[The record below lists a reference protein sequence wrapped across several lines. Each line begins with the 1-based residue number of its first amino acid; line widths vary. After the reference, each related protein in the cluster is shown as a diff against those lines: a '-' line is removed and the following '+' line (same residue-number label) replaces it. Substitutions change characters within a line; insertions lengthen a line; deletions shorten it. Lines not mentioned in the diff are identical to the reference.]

1 MKHFHQCLLLAT
13 FLPLCW
19 LAMMAVHELGHVLAA
34 YATGGTVTKVVL
46 HPLAI
51 SRTDVAPNPQP
62 LAVVW
67 AGPMVGIFLP
77 LLVWILFAI
86 SKIQGV
92 TLLRFFSGFCLIAN
106 GVYIGIGSFNGIG
119 DAGEMIR
126 HGAPRW
132 LLLLFGAITVPLGL
146 SIWHRLGPQFGFGP
160 SRGQVDSWAAYASLT
175 ILTLAVTTML
185 ILG

>member
-1 MKHFHQCLLLAT
+1 MKHFRQCLLLAT

-34 YATGGTVTKVVL
+34 YATGATVTKVVL

-51 SRTDVAPNPQP
+51 SRTDVSPNPHP

-67 AGPMVGIFLP
+67 AGPMVGVLLP
-77 LLVWILFAI
+77 LLLWLSFLFL
-86 SKIQGV
+86 KTQV
-92 TLLRFFSGFCLIAN
+92 TYLLRFFSGFCFIAN

-119 DAGEMIR
+119 DAGEMIQL
-126 HGAPRW
+126 GSPQW
-132 LLLLFGAITVPLGL
+132 SLLLFGTIMVPLGL

-160 SRGQVDSWAAYASLT
+160 SQGHVDPWATYASLT
-175 ILTLAVTTML
+175 ILILAVTTML